1 MKNKIFIAFVLIL
14 TAAAFTISMSQSVSS
29 VKEKLKK
36 LTGDVQKIVIS
47 TDDGE
52 VTLEGD
58 EAKEAYKKL
67 NHLYGDKSWTF
78 EISDD
83 EEGDDEKV
91 FVIKKSGDDDFN
103 WVSVDGN
110 KISSKVILDELKG
123 NSKTIEISIE
133 DGNKKVTV
141 TTKKDGESTTK
152 IYEGDEAEEYL
163 EKMESDDKVHIFE
176 FKDDDA
182 TKEKVKIIIEK
193 KNKED

>member
-14 TAAAFTISMSQSVSS
+14 TAAAFTISVSQSVSS

-36 LTGDVQKIVIS
+36 VTGDVKKIVIS
-47 TDDGE
+47 TDYGE

-67 NHLYGDKSWTF
+67 NHLYGEKSWSF

-83 EEGDDEKV
+83 EEGDNEKV

-103 WVSVDGN
+103 WVTVDGN
-110 KISSKVILDELKG
+110 KITSKVILDELEG
-123 NSKTIEISIE
+123 DSQTIEINIE

-141 TTKKDGESTTK
+141 TTTKDGESTTK
-152 IYEGDEAEEYL
+152 IYEGDEAKEYL
-163 EKMESDDKVHIFE
+163 EKMESDDKVHVFE
-176 FKDDDA
+176 FKDDDSS
-182 TKEKVKIIIEK
+182 KENVKIIIEK
-193 KNKED
+193 KSKED